1 MGRSGMGTG
10 TMNRKQYVHENVVH
24 NFMKDEDGNVI
35 NTIQNY
41 VDLAAM
47 GLDFVPVVGTVA
59 GSVLDAGSALVDVAQ
74 GEYGDA
80 ALRGIQAI
88 PGVGSA
94 ALATKLGAKGIGKMT
109 GKALTS
115 TPSKVATSAAG
126 FAPGLVG
133 GGEDSG
139 EEGVDDE
146 LKSSEKT
153 AAQTASDSQELVR
166 NFAASQLLGN
176 KRIVK
181 HGALQTFESV
191 SSDIT
196 RCLLES
202 VGQTVTKMI
211 DGKPYKFKPKPNDTG
226 IDLTPERSERIEI
239 KHSGVET
246 NGPRRGG
253 DGPDTPNTKN
263 KKARVLAS
271 LLSPGLGIAALGA
284 FGVPFAIS
292 KLYGSDTSA
301 PAGQGPGSK
310 GDGDMPAQ
318 GGVASVLDRLSA
330 ISGFIPGFNPAGVAL
345 GALGR
350 RIGA

>member
-1 MGRSGMGTG
+1 MGTG

-47 GLDFVPVVGTVA
+47 GLEFVPVVGTVA
-59 GSVLDAGSALVDVAQ
+59 GNVLDAGSALVDVAQ

-80 ALRGIQAI
+80 GIRALQAV
-88 PGVGSA
+88 PGLGAA

-126 FAPGLVG
+126 FAPGLFG
-133 GGEDSG
+133 GGE
-139 EEGVDDE
+139 EGADDE
-146 LKSSEKT
+146 STEASKN
-153 AAQTASDSQELVR
+153 AAQAASDSQELVR
-166 NFAASQLLGN
+166 NFAASQLLG
-176 KRIVK
+176 KKQHIK
-181 HGALQTFESV
+181 HGTLQTFESV

-202 VGQTVTKMI
+202 AGQTVTRMI
-211 DGKPYKFKPKPNDTG
+211 GGKPYKFKPKPNDTG

-239 KHSGVET
+239 KHSGGGLET
-246 NGPRRGG
+246 NVPRRGG
-253 DGPDTPNTKN
+253 DGPDGPDTPDTKD
-263 KKARVLAS
+263 KKSGLLARTLA
-271 LLSPGLGIAALGA
+271 PGLGPAALLGTV
-284 FGVPFAIS
+284 FGLPMAVG

-301 PAGQGPGSK
+301 PVGQGPGSK

-330 ISGFIPGFNPAGVAL
+330 VYGFIPGFNPAGAAI

-350 RIGA
+350 RVGA

>member
-1 MGRSGMGTG
+1 
-10 TMNRKQYVHENVVH
+10 MNRKQYVHENVVH

-41 VDLAAM
+41 ADFAAM
-47 GLDFVPVVGTVA
+47 GLDFIPVVGTVA
-59 GSVLDAGSALVDVAQ
+59 GSAIDAGSALVDVAQ

-80 ALRGIQAI
+80 AIRGIQAI

-115 TPSKVATSAAG
+115 KTSKAATSAAG
-126 FAPGLVG
+126 FVPGVVG

-139 EEGVDDE
+139 EEGVD
-146 LKSSEKT
+146 KT
-153 AAQTASDSQELVR
+153 AAQAASDSQELVR

-176 KRIVK
+176 RRIIP
-181 HGALQTFESV
+181 HGTIQTFESV

-196 RCLLES
+196 RCLLEKTIKDK
-202 VGQTVTKMI
+202 VGTKII
-211 DGKPYKFKPKPNDTG
+211 DGMPFKYRLKPKP
-226 IDLTPERSERIEI
+226 
-239 KHSGVET
+239 KQK
-246 NGPRRGG
+246 
-253 DGPDTPNTKN
+253 PDTPDTKD
-263 KKARVLAS
+263 KQPGYLSRFLTPGIAASAVLAS
-271 LLSPGLGIAALGA
+271 A
-284 FGVPFAIS
+284 FGLPMAVG

-350 RIGA
+350 RVGS

>member
-1 MGRSGMGTG
+1 MGTE

-41 VDLAAM
+41 ADFAAM
-47 GLDFVPVVGTVA
+47 GLDFIPVVGTVA
-59 GSVLDAGSALVDVAQ
+59 GSAIDAGSALVDVAQ

-80 ALRGIQAI
+80 AIRGIQAI
-88 PGVGSA
+88 PGAGSA

-115 TPSKVATSAAG
+115 KTSKAATSAAG
-126 FAPGLVG
+126 FVPGVVG
-133 GGEDSG
+133 GGEDSGEDSG
-139 EEGVDDE
+139 EEGVD
-146 LKSSEKT
+146 T
-153 AAQTASDSQELVR
+153 AAQAASDSQELVR
-166 NFAASQLLGN
+166 NFAASQMFGN
-176 KRIVK
+176 KKIIR
-181 HGALQTFESV
+181 HGTIQTFESV

-202 VGQTVTKMI
+202 AGQTVTRMI

-239 KHSGVET
+239 KHSGSGLGVET
-246 NGPRRGG
+246 NVPRRGANG
-253 DGPDTPNTKN
+253 DGPDTRVTKN
-263 KKARVLAS
+263 KKAGVLANI
-271 LLSPGLGIAALGA
+271 LSPGLGVAALTA
-284 FGVPFAIS
+284 FGVPFAVS

-330 ISGFIPGFNPAGVAL
+330 VSGFIPGFNPAGAAL

-350 RIGA
+350 RVGT